1 MKRIVIG
8 RRVGDAGF
16 SVVRKFVRKYG
27 LDRTFV
33 GVPAW
38 VTYDGNIC
46 LCHTFSVDRLVLNAL
61 GGLCLGVA
69 DAVVQ
74 AVSGSTGLNSA
85 TAAALVTIDARPG
98 QSVTALAETLQITH
112 SGAVRLV
119 DRLQTADLVRRAT
132 GPDGRT
138 SALFVTETGR
148 GTCSRGVAARR
159 AVLEDLT
166 SELEPEERQHLADLV
181 LRLAPKLTDTRTEA
195 RHACRLCEHAICT
208 GEQCPVGG
216 HI

>member
-1 MKRIVIG
+1 M
-8 RRVGDAGF
+8 
-16 SVVRKFVRKYG
+16 
-27 LDRTFV
+27 
-33 GVPAW
+33 
-38 VTYDGNIC
+38 
-46 LCHTFSVDRLVLNAL
+46 DRLALNAL

-74 AVSGSTGLNSA
+74 AVSTSTGLNSA

-98 QSVTALAETLQITH
+98 QSVAALAETLQVSH

-119 DRLQTADLVRRAT
+119 DRLQTADLVRRAN

-138 SALFVTETGR
+138 SALFVTGTGR

-159 AVLEDLT
+159 AVLEELT
-166 SELEPEERQHLADLV
+166 SELEPGERQHLADLV
-181 LRLAPKLTDTRTEA
+181 LRLAPKLTDLRTEA
-195 RHACRLCEHAICT
+195 QHACRLCEHAICA